1 MEDIMRINKYIAS
14 AGICSRRKA
23 DDLVANG
30 NVRINGVVVKEAGAQ
45 VGEGDVVEVNGSVIS
60 AAHKNV
66 YIAVNKPLGYITSM
80 EDDRERATVA
90 DLVTDIPERLFPV
103 GRLDYNT
110 TGLLIM
116 TNDGQLTYT
125 LTHPKHEVYKT
136 YVARVEGVISGSR
149 LAKLRRGVDIGGFVT
164 SPAKVKLV
172 KQMPRYAVVEIS
184 IREGKNRQV
193 RKMFAAVG
201 NRVQE
206 LKRVSIGEIRLGQ
219 DERGTLQE
227 TDQRGDRVSQ
237 EPVGRQSTQL
247 SNTESY
253 ASFTKNP
260 YLLHMIWH
268 FSLKVK
274 GFQRDKYQGCY
285 L

>member
-30 NVRINGVVVKEAGAQ
+30 NVRINGAVVKEAGTQ

-66 YIAVNKPLGYITSM
+66 YVAVNKPLGYITSM
-80 EDDRERATVA
+80 EDDRKRATVA

-164 SPAKVKLV
+164 SPAKVKLI
-172 KQMPRYAVVEIS
+172 KQMPRYAIVEIS

-201 NRVQE
+201 SRVQE
-206 LKRVSIGEIRLGQ
+206 LKRVSIGEIRLGRMK
-219 DERGTLQE
+219 EGHYRKL
-227 TDQRGDRVSQ
+227 
-237 EPVGRQSTQL
+237 
-247 SNTESY
+247 
-253 ASFTKNP
+253 TKEEIE
-260 YLLHMIWH
+260 YLK
-268 FSLKVK
+268 SL
-274 GFQRDKYQGCY
+274 
-285 L
+285 